1 MSSYIYPSYDSFMD
15 DFFLPLLFTE
25 EEHTAIVVNFN
36 ELYQQIS
43 QLFQSCADK
52 PTILLPD
59 GYYELSSSLADTTA
73 AIKQLLLDELADH
86 LKDRE
91 QDVQIAIECWLLDWF
106 TEEIE
111 VTE

>member
-15 DFFLPLLFTE
+15 DFFLPLLFPE
-25 EEHTAIVVNFN
+25 AEEHTTIVVNFN

-43 QLFQSCADK
+43 GLLGSCTDK

-59 GYYELSSSLADTTA
+59 GYYELSPSLSESVA
-73 AIKQLLLDELADH
+73 AIKQLLLDELVDH

-91 QDVQIAIECWLLDWF
+91 QDVQVAIECWLLDWF
-106 TEEIE
+106 
-111 VTE
+111 VDQNHM